1 MNPIVEITR
10 LNRRVEELQ
19 KAVQHWRRLAYSTH
33 GEVAKENERLRDEL
47 QIARNRIAQNER
59 TMGGGK

>member
-10 LNRRVEELQ
+10 LNRRVEELRNT
-19 KAVQHWRRLAYSTH
+19 ARFWRDLAYSTH

-59 TMGGGK
+59 TMGETQ